1 MIRILVSKITKRTKG
16 NILLGRWSTISS
28 ENNKVND
35 KKFKK
40 GIDFNIDSANH
51 DHCGSELCNEIKN
64 NKKKYKFFEDE
75 EMVAYII

>member
-1 MIRILVSKITKRTKG
+1 MIRNITSKITKKTKG

-40 GIDFNIDSANH
+40 VLILILIQRIMTTG
-51 DHCGSELCNEIKN
+51 GSELCNEIKN
-64 NKKKYKFFEDE
+64 SKKKYKIFKDE
-75 EMVAYII
+75 EMFPYII

>member
-1 MIRILVSKITKRTKG
+1 MIRNIANKITKKTKG

-40 GIDFNIDSANH
+40 SIDFNIDSANH

-64 NKKKYKFFEDE
+64 SKKKYKIFKDE
-75 EMVAYII
+75 EMFPYII